1 MQAGGNKRA
10 AALRSSK
17 ECPEG
22 DKVALEARNFKS
34 FIAWLVR
41 NDPAASVGRF
51 LP

>member
-1 MQAGGNKRA
+1 MQAGGNKGA

-34 FIAWLVR
+34 LFACLVR
-41 NDPAASVGRF
+41 NDPAASMAWEI
-51 LP
+51 L